1 MAKSKVSTIPTTRKP
16 ETQGKPLPPFETLTP
31 KLAKEVFSLVE
42 NTLDPV
48 LTLSSVCGAAED
60 GVLCHVAE
68 LLNLTLSKFQ
78 DDLQKALN
86 RMASGGAA

>member
-16 ETQGKPLPPFETLTP
+16 ETQGKPLCPEALSP
-31 KLAKEVFSLVE
+31 KQAEQIFSLVE

-48 LTLSSVCGAAED
+48 LTLSSVCGAAGD
-60 GVLCHVAE
+60 GVLCHVGE

-86 RMASGGAA
+86 RMASGGVA